1 MPSICLLSNATAD
14 ATNDN
19 PDRLA
24 AAFDRAGWDVARRDQ
39 DAIRSRGGRLTLAP
53 DDHPLDGFD
62 LIWLLGLG
70 DRHSF
75 LDRMQLLANVLPS
88 RMVNTSNALL
98 ELHAKH
104 ALPLTELAD
113 LHPDTYAS
121 CDPAWLRSIVDT
133 GGDWILKPSAGSFGH
148 QVDRVD
154 ANQPGLNAL
163 LEELT
168 GPDASRY
175 CIVQRYVAEIESG
188 ETRVLV
194 ANCEVVGCYRRLPG
208 PDHRANLNA
217 SAQAVCHTLSTSER
231 RIAKRVAEFLRD
243 RGVRFAAIDIAGP
256 YVIEYNIAN
265 PGGMETIER
274 LTGRNPASDVV
285 AAFAR
290 LIAQNEAARS
300 RRDPT

>member
-1 MPSICLLSNATAD
+1 MPSICLLSTANANA
-14 ATNDN
+14 ANDN
-19 PDRLA
+19 PERLA
-24 AAFDRAGWDVARRDQ
+24 AAFADAGWHVVRRDQ
-39 DAIRSRGGRLTLAP
+39 GAVRSRSGLLTLGP
-53 DDHPLDGFD
+53 DDHHLDEFD

-75 LDRMQLLANVLPS
+75 FDRMQLLANIPS
-88 RMVNTSNALL
+88 ERMVNTSNALL

-121 CDPAWLRSIVDT
+121 CDPAWLRSIVDM
-133 GGDWILKPSAGSFGH
+133 GGDWILKPSAGSFGQ
-148 QVDRVD
+148 QVYRVD
-154 ANQPGLNAL
+154 ASHPGLNEL
-163 LEELT
+163 LVEMT
-168 GPDASRY
+168 DPDASNY
-175 CIVQRYVAEIESG
+175 CVLQRYVAEIEGG

-208 PDHRANLNA
+208 PDHRANL
-217 SAQAVCHTLSTSER
+217 SVGAQAVCHTLSASEA
-231 RIAKRVAEFLRD
+231 RIAQRVAEFLRD

-285 AAFAR
+285 AA
-290 LIAQNEAARS
+290 LS
-300 RRDPT
+300 P

>member
-1 MPSICLLSNATAD
+1 MPSICLLSTTTAD
-14 ATNDN
+14 AANDN
-19 PDRLA
+19 PRRLA
-24 AAFDRAGWDVARRDQ
+24 AAFTDAAWNVVRRDQ
-39 DAIRSRGGRLTLAP
+39 DAIRGGGGYLTLGP

-70 DRHSF
+70 NRHSF
-75 LDRMQLLANVLPS
+75 LDRMQLLANLHPS
-88 RMVNTSNALL
+88 RMVNTSTALL

-104 ALPLTELAD
+104 ALPLTELSD

-133 GGDWILKPSAGSFGH
+133 GGDWILKPSAGSFGQRVH
-148 QVDRVD
+148 KVD
-154 ANQPGLNAL
+154 ASHAGLDML

-168 GPDASRY
+168 GPDASSY
-175 CIVQRYVAEIESG
+175 CIVQRYVPEIEAG

-208 PDHRANLNA
+208 PDHRTNLSA
-217 SAQAVCHTLSTSER
+217 GAQAACHTLTTSEQ
-231 RIAKRVAEFLRD
+231 RIVRRVAEFLRD

-265 PGGMETIER
+265 PGGMQTIER
-274 LTGRNPASDVV
+274 LTGRNPAIDVV
-285 AAFAR
+285 AAF
-290 LIAQNEAARS
+290 S
-300 RRDPT
+300 T